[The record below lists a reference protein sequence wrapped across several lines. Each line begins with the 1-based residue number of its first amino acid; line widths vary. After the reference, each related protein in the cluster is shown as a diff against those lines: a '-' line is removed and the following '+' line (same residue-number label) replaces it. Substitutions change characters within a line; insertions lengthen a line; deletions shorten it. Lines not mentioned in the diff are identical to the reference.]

1 MRKIAL
7 SLVVLGLFASFAMG
21 GIVYLEGP
29 DERGEDP
36 LTPATSNSDP
46 TEFGTFTVD
55 IYAEDM
61 AGFAGFQLLA
71 DFVHSSLGS
80 QDTGF
85 YVSYG
90 PGDDP
95 PFEGRAIVYNHDF
108 LDSTPRSACSGQTV
122 GWLSM
127 DQEPPGPP
135 DFVPG
140 PYIDKSITDKTWL
153 MSVTYW
159 YTSDAPDGVYTIGVD
174 TDNTVFGDTREEPP
188 TAIPYTVVGGGF
200 TIGAIPEPATMAL
213 LGMGIVGLVGYGR
226 KRIRK

>member
-7 SLVVLGLFASFAMG
+7 SLLVLGLFASFAMG

-29 DERGEDP
+29 NERGEGILP
-36 LTPATSNSDP
+36 LATSNMDP
-46 TEFGTFTVD
+46 LEFGTFTVD

-61 AGFAGFQLLA
+61 PGFAGFQLLA

-80 QDTGF
+80 MDVGF

-95 PFEGRAIVYNHDF
+95 PFEGRAAVYNHDF
-108 LDSTPRSACSGQTV
+108 LSSMPQSACSGQTV

-127 DQEPPGPP
+127 DREPPVPP
-135 DFVPG
+135 LMEPG
-140 PYIDKSITDKTWL
+140 PFIDKSITDKTLL

-159 YTSDAPDGVYTIGVD
+159 YTSDAPPGDYTIGAD
-174 TDNTVFGDTREEPP
+174 PGGTVFGDTREEPP

-200 TIGAIPEPATMAL
+200 TIVPEPATMAL
-213 LGMGIVGLVGYGR
+213 LGMGIIGLVGYGR